1 MACGLCAN
9 SSAACFKAFVAF
21 SSPWARMILAR
32 ASRAASAS
40 AAMALCSCSGSRE
53 SFLQK
58 AHNGMRLWLL
68 SSHQSPSTYD
78 DYLQGESGFFLYVLV
93 CVDRKLLCRTHGT
106 IYITQRRVLV
116 SSFPHLFKKQATTTG
131 ELMITTY
138 VFFNTPTHYNSL

>member
-21 SSPWARMILAR
+21 SSPWARMILAL

-58 AHNGMRLWLL
+58 AHTMGGSCYGCCHHISHLL
-68 SSHQSPSTYD
+68 LTMITYK
-78 DYLQGESGFFLYVLV
+78 ESLGFFLYVLV

-116 SSFPHLFKKQATTTG
+116 SSFPHLFKAS
-131 ELMITTY
+131 
-138 VFFNTPTHYNSL
+138 YNNWRIDDNNLRLF